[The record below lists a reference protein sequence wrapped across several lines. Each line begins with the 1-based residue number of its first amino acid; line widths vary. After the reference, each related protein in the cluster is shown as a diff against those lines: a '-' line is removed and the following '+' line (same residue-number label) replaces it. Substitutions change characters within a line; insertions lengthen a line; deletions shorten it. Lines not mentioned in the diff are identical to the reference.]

1 MKRTNKILA
10 LLSSSGSW
18 WWTGKP
24 GVLQSMGS
32 QSVRHD
38 WATELTDYYEY
49 SFDLADPIKGS
60 LEFILGTTWYI
71 EERKKAEKTGIFS
84 CLLPICEGTLGTISD
99 KAMMQ
104 SPWQASAQLL
114 LIQLQ
119 SVGPVMIRNQPRH
132 RDTKWL
138 FQGCTVIWIFS
149 AQCFWFR
156 SSCSETQSSN
166 VSSHLA

>member
-1 MKRTNKILA
+1 MRRTNKILA
-10 LLSSSGSW
+10 LLWSSGSW

-32 QSVRHD
+32 QRVGHD
-38 WATELTDYYEY
+38 WVTELLWIPFW
-49 SFDLADPIKGS
+49 SGRPPKGS
-60 LEFILGTTWYI
+60 LEFILGTAWYI

-84 CLLPICEGTLGTISD
+84 CLLPICEGSLGTSSD
-99 KAMMQ
+99 EAMMQ
-104 SPWQASAQLL
+104 SPWQASAQSL

-119 SVGPVMIRNQPRH
+119 SVGSVKIRSQPRH

-149 AQCFWFR
+149 AHCFWFR
-156 SSCSETQSSN
+156 SSCSETWSSN